1 MDFVFN
7 RGMVRELHQD
17 DGPSVNGG
25 QNPQQEKQPESGETV
40 NEGAGEAMSVAHST
54 PEAETPT
61 TSEPQEGQPD
71 EGPYKHHRRRKHWTA
86 EQFQVPPK
94 EGETRFHDLG
104 LPDVIMHAIADL
116 GFQYCTPIQTKV
128 LAPVHAGRNISGRAQ
143 TGTGKTAA
151 FLISMFTKFLQTPLV
166 GEQKIGRPRAL
177 VLAPTRELVIQI
189 AEDAKAL
196 GKYCHINCLAIYG
209 GLDFNKQQTS
219 LQKRPVDVV
228 VATPGR
234 LLDFVR
240 RQSIDLSH
248 IEELVIDEADR
259 MLDMGF
265 IPDVKRIMRVVAP
278 KQYRRTMLFSATLTE
293 DVLRLA
299 SQWMPD
305 PVICEVE
312 PEHVAVDTVEQI
324 VYIVTA
330 NDKFKVLYNIL
341 QHRPGER
348 VLIFCNRRDSS
359 HNLAH
364 KLRAHKVDCELLSG
378 AVRQKKR
385 LRILDEFKGGET
397 KVVVATDVAGRG
409 LHVKDITL
417 VVNYEFPYEAE
428 DYVHRIGR
436 TGRAGVLGT
445 SISFACED
453 ESFIIPAI
461 EKYIGNSLHCTM
473 PDESLL
479 APVPRMHGVPE
490 IRDVPTRTGDRRPK
504 FRRGGRRPGGPRR
517 RR

>member
-1 MDFVFN
+1 MT
-7 RGMVRELHQD
+7 RELHQD
-17 DGPSVNGG
+17 DDPPVDGG
-25 QNPQQEKQPESGETV
+25 QNAASPPPAAGSDAGVPPENAQER
-40 NEGAGEAMSVAHST
+40 
-54 PEAETPT
+54 
-61 TSEPQEGQPD
+61 
-71 EGPYKHHRRRKHWTA
+71 HRRRKHWTA
-86 EQFQVPPK
+86 GQFQVPPK
-94 EGETRFHDLG
+94 EGETRFHDFG
-104 LPDVIMHAIADL
+104 LPDVIMHAVADL
-116 GFQYCTPIQTKV
+116 GFQYCTPIQAKV
-128 LAPVHAGRNISGRAQ
+128 LAHAHAGRNISGRAQ

-151 FLISMFTKFLQTPLV
+151 FLIAIFSRFLNVPASPERPV
-166 GEQKIGRPRAL
+166 GRPRAL

-189 AEDAKAL
+189 AADAQAL
-196 GKYCHINCLAIYG
+196 GKYCHFHCLGIYG
-209 GLDFNKQQTS
+209 GLDFNKQQS
-219 LQKRPVDVV
+219 WLEKRPVDIV

-248 IEELVIDEADR
+248 IEEFVVDEADR

-265 IPDVKRIMRVVAP
+265 IPDVKRIIRVVSP
-278 KQYRRTMLFSATLTE
+278 KQHRRTMLYSATLTE

-299 SQWMPD
+299 AQWMPD

-312 PEHVAVDTVEQI
+312 PEQVAVDTVEQI
-324 VYIVTA
+324 VYIVTT

-341 QHRPGER
+341 QQRPGER

-359 HNLAH
+359 HALAH
-364 KLRAHKVDCELLSG
+364 KLRTHKVDCELLSG

-385 LRILDEFKGGET
+385 LRILDDFKDGKA

-436 TGRAGVLGT
+436 TGRAGVTGT

-461 EKYIGNSLHCTM
+461 EKYIGNPLNCTM
-473 PDESLL
+473 PGESLL
-479 APVPRMHGVPE
+479 TPVPHIHGVPE
-490 IRDVPTRTGDRRPK
+490 IRDVPTATGDRRPK
-504 FRRGGRRPGGPRR
+504 PRPRARRPHGPRHR
-517 RR
+517 R